1 MKIHLLELVETLSS
15 LKHTD
20 KKILSELKEFISTN
34 TFYTKKESPEVHVCM
49 FFMPIVQ
56 SQRLVYVGHHIKAD
70 DWIPP
75 GGHLEPEETAMDTI
89 KREMLEELG
98 YGITNE
104 KIELFDVARKDIDN
118 PKIVCKRHYDFVYLV
133 YLEQPYDFVFDKGEF
148 HDAKWVSFETAAS
161 MVKTPAFKSMMKY
174 LRDLK

>member
-1 MKIHLLELVETLSS
+1 MK
-15 LKHTD
+15 LKIPCPR
-20 KKILSELKEFISTN
+20 KLTN
-34 TFYTKKESPEVHVCM
+34 TGAQRNNQKKKS
-49 FFMPIVQ
+49 
-56 SQRLVYVGHHIKAD
+56 SN
-70 DWIPP
+70 
-75 GGHLEPEETAMDTI
+75 
-89 KREMLEELG
+89 
-98 YGITNE
+98 NE